1 MVDKYASLVAPQCK
15 LDDHVAGTIKE
26 YISKGNY
33 IKTACIAAGIDQ
45 HTFINWAKRAD
56 TGEEPFLSF
65 FRELDI
71 AKHKATAESMSRI
84 AKAGEGGAVVK
95 EVEITYKDGT
105 IKKETSYA
113 SPQWQAEAWKLE
125 RTQPQDYGQVQR
137 IHQTVDMSPEA
148 KSYMAALT
156 QANQQLVIEG
166 EARVLPAGRDN
177 EGVTPD
183 VIPAP

>member
-1 MVDKYASLVAPQCK
+1 MTDVYASAPPNSKISQDVVNKIC
-15 LDDHVAGTIKE
+15 E

-33 IKTACIAAGIDQ
+33 ISVSCEAVGISRE
-45 HTFINWAKRAD
+45 TFYNWLELGEKRVEPYFTLLTEFKKAEADAEANRVAK
-56 TGEEPFLSF
+56 LH
-65 FRELDI
+65 L
-71 AKHKATAESMSRI
+71 
-84 AKAGEGGAVVK
+84 AGEK
-95 EVEITYKDGT
+95 
-105 IKKETSYA
+105 S
-113 SPQWQAEAWKLE
+113 WQANAWLLE
-125 RTQPQDYGQVQR
+125 RKQPDRWGQTQR